1 MAGENFLAE
10 AWSELAIALC
20 TIGLRLYFRITQVGI
35 RKLGVDDYLMI
46 CAGALYV
53 CETTAAHYV
62 GVWLGLANNNITP
75 EGRASL
81 DPNSQEWRFRVNGSK
96 THIVGWF
103 MYTALFWLLKCC
115 WTVYYSRMTDGVR
128 KMDIRIK
135 MAWVFIGST
144 YVAAVCMILFKCWP
158 LHRQWQINPDPGN
171 NCQPG
176 FSKLQ
181 VSFVM
186 AINTATDLYLMAI
199 PIPII
204 WKARLDTKRKISLMV
219 LFSGGWIVI
228 IFGILRCVTLVTV
241 GANEPSESGQWS
253 VRESFVAVLVSNA
266 PMVFPLFKRWF
277 YAATNLTS
285 SGFRSNTPGQSY
297 PLDSNIKRTGGG
309 NSHARSGSNPLSGRH
324 KKNYQHP
331 LSIPND
337 TAWGSDEHIVHTGEG
352 EGKKDGAWDKK
363 VGDKS
368 SNESLSTV
376 REEVG
381 MTVPK
386 RTAAMPKKGSGN
398 GLNDIV
404 MTREWEVS
412 ETYEQDG
419 GRGRHVSHFG
429 SAPPGR

>member
-1 MAGENFLAE
+1 MAENFLAE
-10 AWSELAIALC
+10 AWSELALALVA
-20 TIGLRLYFRITQVGI
+20 IGLRVYFRITQVGV
-35 RKLGVDDYLMI
+35 RKLGWDDLLMV
-46 CAGALYV
+46 CAGLVYT

-62 GVWLGLANNNITP
+62 GVWKGLANNNITP
-75 EGRASL
+75 EGRATL
-81 DPNSQEWRFRVNGSK
+81 DPKSQEWQFRVNGSK
-96 THIVGWF
+96 THIIGWVC
-103 MYTALFWLLKCC
+103 YTALFWLLKCC
-115 WTVYYSRMTDGVR
+115 WTIYYSRMTDGVR

-135 MAWVFIGST
+135 LAWLFIGVT
-144 YVAAVCMILFKCWP
+144 YIAAVCMIFFKCWP

-204 WKARLDTKRKISLMV
+204 YKARLDTKRKISLII

-277 YAATNLTS
+277 YSISGLTS
-285 SGFRSNTPGQSY
+285 SGFKSNNANSY
-297 PLDSNIKRTGGG
+297 PLESNNK
-309 NSHARSGSNPLSGRH
+309 NSKGYTPSGSQAHSRSKKGR
-324 KKNYQHP
+324 NFQHP

-337 TAWGSDEHIVHTGEG
+337 TAWGSDEAIVKVEQD
-352 EGKKDGAWDKK
+352 GKKVV
-363 VGDKS
+363 VGEMGKTAGS
-368 SNESLSTV
+368 EGSNESLETV
-376 REEVG
+376 REEVVG
-381 MTVPK
+381 AKSHNTVDI
-386 RTAAMPKKGSGN
+386 TSQAGKGVHTFGQ
-398 GLNDIV
+398 GDIV
-404 MTREWEVS
+404 MTREWGIS
-412 ETYEQDG
+412 EG
-419 GRGRHVSHFG
+419 
-429 SAPPGR
+429 